1 MNNCFDC
8 GSEVS
13 EKARF
18 CSACATQIKCKNCD
32 EELRKGALVC
42 EMCGEEPM
50 RRQTQGQAINHIRY
64 KDGRKL
70 IDLDASF
77 TNEFGGSAATVFAMI
92 RGTQLPPAPSI
103 RQQKGIANE
112 NDETNTKAEEI
123 GEEEG
128 AGLVIQ
134 LPPIKSSNISS
145 NALLGSLFEQQADDS
160 WVLINPVLKAKS
172 KADFVKRAT
181 CLFLQYQHDA
191 GNKPVPREDILG
203 LLKNCGVYDSNVRA
217 WFSSEKSL
225 VRATAKDLTLILP
238 GNQLVAEILQE
249 MADDDMP
256 NTWKVGTV
264 QKGGRKSSPKKIREK
279 QDVESEENS

>member
-8 GSEVS
+8 GAEVS

-18 CSACATQIKCKNCD
+18 CSACATQIRCKNCG
-32 EELRKGALVC
+32 EELRKDAIVC

-50 RRQTQGQAINHIRY
+50 RRQAQGQAINHIRY

-92 RGTQLPPAPSI
+92 RGTQLPAAPSI
-103 RQQKGIANE
+103 RQQKGIANK

-123 GEEEG
+123 GEEENEG
-128 AGLVIQ
+128 VVIQ
-134 LPPIKSSNISS
+134 LPLVKSSNLGSS
-145 NALLGSLFEQQADDS
+145 ELLGSLFEQQADDS
-160 WVLINPVLKAKS
+160 WILVNPVLKAKN

-181 CLFLQYQHDA
+181 CLFLQYQHDF

-238 GNQLVAEILQE
+238 GTQLVTEILQE
-249 MADDDMP
+249 MTNDEIP

-264 QKGGRKSSPKKIREK
+264 QKGGRKHSSKKSREK

>member
-18 CSACATQIKCKNCD
+18 CSACATQIRCKNCD
-32 EELRKGALVC
+32 EELRKDAAVC
-42 EMCGEEPM
+42 EMCGEEPI
-50 RRQTQGQAINHIRY
+50 RRQTQGQALNHIRF

-92 RGTQLPPAPSI
+92 RGTQLPTAPST
-103 RQQKGIANE
+103 RRQKGLANN
-112 NDETNTKAEEI
+112 NDETNTKAEEL

-128 AGLVIQ
+128 EGVVIQ
-134 LPPIKSSNISS
+134 LPPAKNSDFSSNE
-145 NALLGSLFEQQADDS
+145 LLGSLFEQQADDS
-160 WVLINPVLKAKS
+160 WILVNPVLKARN

-238 GNQLVAEILQE
+238 GNQLVIEILQE
-249 MADDDMP
+249 MTNDDIP

-264 QKGGRKSSPKKIREK
+264 QKGGRKSSPKRGRGN
-279 QDVESEENS
+279 QDIESKENT